1 MKRILRILVVIA
13 LTILLLALFFRKSD
27 PHEVLEVLSRVN
39 PLWLMVGLLANFLA
53 LICRTERWRN
63 ILNPDH
69 HPPFYQ
75 TFFSTALGFMTSAVL
90 PMRAGDVVRPALL
103 SRRTDI
109 RFSTALGTVLVER
122 VLDTTALLSTFLIF
136 SLTGARRFYENP
148 STAGKAVLIRS
159 AGTAAAVILF
169 LIVAFTLAMYFF
181 NEAVRRFHLW
191 LAAYLPR
198 RVRSGWMAFF
208 DSFVASLRIA
218 HNRPA
223 VLRILLL
230 TVAIWTC
237 LTSQFAFVLLSFGK
251 PLPYSSTF
259 FVTGASILGL
269 MFPTPG
275 GVGGFH
281 KACQVVL
288 TSFYGFS
295 VSASV
300 AVALIFHLVG
310 TAPVMITGLTLFA
323 REHVSWRQLAQ
334 IGENGR
340 LKTMNGE

>member
-1 MKRILRILVVIA
+1 MKRILRILLVIA

-27 PHEVLEVLSRVN
+27 PREVLQVLKRIN
-39 PLWLMVGLLANFLA
+39 PLWVMVGMLANFFA

-63 ILNPDH
+63 VLNPNH
-69 HPPFYQ
+69 RPPFYQ
-75 TFFSTALGFMTSAVL
+75 TFFATALGFMTSAVL

-122 VLDTTALLSTFLIF
+122 VLDSTALLSIFLIF

-148 STAGKAVLIRS
+148 STAGKAIIIRS
-159 AGTAAAVILF
+159 AGTAAAVFLL

-181 NEAVRRFHLW
+181 NERVRRFHLW
-191 LAAYLPR
+191 LAGYLPGR
-198 RVRSGWMAFF
+198 IRSGWMAFF

-223 VLRILLL
+223 LLRILLL
-230 TVAIWTC
+230 TVAIWAF
-237 LTSQFAFVLLSFGK
+237 LISQFAFILLSFGK
-251 PLPYSSTF
+251 PLPYSSSL
-259 FVTGASILGL
+259 FVTGASILG
-269 MFPTPG
+269 MMIPTPG

-300 AVALIFHLVG
+300 AVALIFHIVG
-310 TAPVMITGLTLFA
+310 TAPVMITGLTLFV

-334 IGENGR
+334 IGENGQP
-340 LKTMNGE
+340 T